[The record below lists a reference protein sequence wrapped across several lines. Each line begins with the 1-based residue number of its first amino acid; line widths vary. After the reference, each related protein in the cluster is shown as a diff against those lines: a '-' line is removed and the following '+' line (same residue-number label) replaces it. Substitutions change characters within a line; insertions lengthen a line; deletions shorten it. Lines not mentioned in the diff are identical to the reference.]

1 MKPSAAIAPQLAF
14 RPAGEDDLP
23 AVRALAT
30 DIWRRCYADLLPAG
44 QVDHMLAAMYGV
56 EELRRNLRDGIRIEL
71 IELAGE
77 AIGYLAFG
85 RVSTE
90 GQVHLHKLYL
100 LPEHHARGIGQA
112 ALAHVLA
119 SAARSGAEAVSLRV
133 NKGNARAIRAY
144 QKAGFETIGALCQDI
159 GGGFVMDDFVM
170 RRTTAPSTPAAPS
183 SASCPPASAASFQ
196 TMNLTCYLAGT
207 PITGTPLLT
216 IRSPYDGSVSG
227 TVTQAGRAHTEAAI
241 AAAVAFRDTPT
252 RYQRSEILE
261 KTRTALEAR
270 REEFARTISSEA
282 GLALREGR
290 YEVGRTIDVLRFAAM
305 EALRDDGQIFS
316 CDISAQGKA
325 RKIFTTR
332 EPLRCAVA
340 ITPFNHPLNQVAH
353 KLGPAIAAGTPIIL
367 KPSEKTPLVAVKFAE
382 LLYAAG
388 LPGPMLSVLLGPT
401 AEVAEVLV
409 KHPDVEVV
417 AFTGS
422 VPVGKRI
429 AATAGYK
436 KLVLELGGN
445 DPLIVLDDADLD
457 LAVTLAAEGSYR
469 NSGQRCTAVKRIL
482 VQDGIAAEFTRR
494 LVEKT
499 REYVCGDPLD
509 EATKVGTVID
519 EASAISLETVLQ
531 EAVAAGAKV
540 LIGGGRRGAL
550 FQPTVIADVPRDC
563 RMVVAESFGPLA
575 PILTV
580 RDLDDALT
588 LANSTAYGLSSGV
601 VTNNLQSA
609 LKAIRTLRCGTVN
622 INEVPGF
629 RVENS
634 PFGGI
639 KDSGLGIKEGVI
651 EAIKGYSYVKTFSL
665 PW

>member
-1 MKPSAAIAPQLAF
+1 MI
-14 RPAGEDDLP
+14 
-23 AVRALAT
+23 
-30 DIWRRCYADLLPAG
+30 
-44 QVDHMLAAMYGV
+44 
-56 EELRRNLRDGIRIEL
+56 
-71 IELAGE
+71 
-77 AIGYLAFG
+77 
-85 RVSTE
+85 
-90 GQVHLHKLYL
+90 
-100 LPEHHARGIGQA
+100 
-112 ALAHVLA
+112 
-119 SAARSGAEAVSLRV
+119 SLRCFV
-133 NKGNARAIRAY
+133 
-144 QKAGFETIGALCQDI
+144 AG
-159 GGGFVMDDFVM
+159 
-170 RRTTAPSTPAAPS
+170 TPVSGSDTLSVFNPFDGS
-183 SASCPPASAASFQ
+183 
-196 TMNLTCYLAGT
+196 LAGT
-207 PITGTPLLT
+207 VAIATCHDT
-216 IRSPYDGSVSG
+216 D
-227 TVTQAGRAHTEAAI
+227 AAI
-241 AAAVAFRDTPT
+241 AAAVGFRDTPS

-261 KTRTALEAR
+261 KTRIALEAR
-270 REEFARTISSEA
+270 REEFARTIATEA
-282 GLALREGR
+282 GLALREAR
-290 YEVGRTIDVLRFAAM
+290 YEVGRTVDVLRFSAI

-316 CDISAQGKA
+316 CDISAQGKS

-367 KPSEKTPLVAVKFAE
+367 KPSEKTPLVALKFAE

-388 LPGPMLSVLLGPT
+388 LPGPMLSVLLGAT
-401 AEVAEVLV
+401 ADVAERLV
-409 KHPDVEVV
+409 RHPDVELV

-422 VPVGKRI
+422 VAVGKRI

-482 VQDGIAAEFTRR
+482 VQDGISSEFTRR

-499 REYVCGDPLD
+499 REYVCGNPLD
-509 EATKVGTVID
+509 EATRVGTVID
-519 EASAISLETVLQ
+519 EASAINLETVVQ
-531 EAVAAGAKV
+531 ESVAAGARV
-540 LIGGGRRGAL
+540 LAGGKRQGAL
-550 FQPTVIADVPRDC
+550 LPPTVIADVPRNC
-563 RMVVAESFGPLA
+563 RMVVCESFGPLA
-575 PILTV
+575 PILVV

-601 VTNNLQSA
+601 VTSHLPSA
-609 LKAIRTLRCGTVN
+609 MKAIRTLRCGTVN

-651 EAIKGYSYVKTFSL
+651 EAIKAYSFVKTFSL

>member
-1 MKPSAAIAPQLAF
+1 MIQL
-14 RPAGEDDLP
+14 RSLVAGSP
-23 AVRALAT
+23 V
-30 DIWRRCYADLLPAG
+30 
-44 QVDHMLAAMYGV
+44 
-56 EELRRNLRDGIRIEL
+56 
-71 IELAGE
+71 
-77 AIGYLAFG
+77 
-85 RVSTE
+85 
-90 GQVHLHKLYL
+90 
-100 LPEHHARGIGQA
+100 
-112 ALAHVLA
+112 
-119 SAARSGAEAVSLRV
+119 
-133 NKGNARAIRAY
+133 
-144 QKAGFETIGALCQDI
+144 
-159 GGGFVMDDFVM
+159 
-170 RRTTAPSTPAAPS
+170 
-183 SASCPPASAASFQ
+183 
-196 TMNLTCYLAGT
+196 AGT
-207 PITGTPLLT
+207 DLLT
-216 IRSPYDGSVSG
+216 IRSPFDGSVSG
-227 TVTQAGRAHTEAAI
+227 TVTLATRADTEAAI
-241 AAAVAFRDTPT
+241 AAALGFRDTPT

-261 KTRTALEAR
+261 KTRVALESR
-270 REEFARTISSEA
+270 REEFARTITSEA
-282 GLALREGR
+282 GLALREAR
-290 YEVGRTIDVLRFAAM
+290 YEVGRTIDVLRFAAL
-305 EALRDDGQIFS
+305 ETLRDDGQIFS

-353 KLGPAIAAGTPIIL
+353 KVGPAIASGTPIIL
-367 KPSEKTPLVAVKFAE
+367 KPSEKTPLVALKFAE
-382 LLYAAG
+382 LLYGAG
-388 LPGPMLSVLLGPT
+388 LPPAMLSVLLGPT
-401 AEVAEVLV
+401 AEVAELLV
-409 KHPDVEVV
+409 KHPEVELV

-445 DPLIVLDDADLD
+445 DPLIVLDDANLD

-482 VQDGIAAEFTRR
+482 VQEGIAAEFTRR
-494 LVEKT
+494 LVERT
-499 REYVCGDPLD
+499 REYVCGDPMN

-519 EASAISLETVLQ
+519 EPSAVYLETVVR

-540 LIGGGRRGAL
+540 LVGGERTGAL
-550 FQPTVIADVPRDC
+550 LAPTVIADVPRDC
-563 RMVVAESFGPLA
+563 RMVVCESFGPLA

-580 RDLDDALT
+580 RDLEDALT

-601 VTNNLQSA
+601 VTNNLESA

-651 EAIKGYSYVKTFSL
+651 EAMKAYSYVKTFSL